1 MRTVSLSI
9 IPLSVSAALLAGL
22 GCLEQSQP
30 PPTGPSLSVT
40 VAPLDLPNMSDACY
54 GLTVFNLVPAPDPLD
69 PDVEEVVWT
78 QADLCASVY
87 GANGGI
93 RFTGICDASHEQN
106 QVRLVL
112 NTIYSAGSA
121 PTGTVLGGGE
131 YVNPCPASEGGCVL
145 PANCEPNQD
154 TKIEF
159 NLTIMRNA
167 SLGFFDTIV
176 RFQDVFC
183 AAKLDCVENDGTT
196 PLTYLYNPATQSD
209 GPTAVLGFACT
220 GGEGTNVDTHIY
232 LNDLVIICG
241 TTDEND
247 VFTETRRATVDPS
260 LGPGLVTAT
269 ETGAPVLFGAS
280 VNRGEGL
287 TTTIFWNVL
296 LGLNAFA
303 PGEICTLTTTGTA
316 SETPLTGTPFST
328 PTHARYPL
336 IRWDVPLHT
345 GAGTAP
351 TCTRHP
357 LNGTLANAGVASEY
371 TLIGDPE
378 EFEHHLSAAS
388 FASSPEAG
396 DPDPDAP
403 AGFSFVYIPPGTFT
417 MGSPESEVGR
427 GVAEDQHLVTLTRAF
442 YIQTTEVTQAQW
454 LTLSAINP
462 SGSNIG
468 NEFPVNRVDWY
479 SALAYANAVSALQA
493 LTPCYALMGC
503 TDPADGWQDG
513 EHSGCTGATFTGLDC
528 TGYRLPTEAEWEYA
542 ARAGTATATYGG
554 NLSAETGCV
563 TLSGAVPFSAGTPL
577 ADLGWYGC
585 NAAEDPSGVKAVGLK
600 APNAWGLLDMLGNI
614 GEWTWDEQ
622 RSYSGPATDPLTTH
636 TGASK
641 VLRGGSVVVPFGSAD
656 ARLLRAAS
664 RGGASVGFRHH
675 GSGFRL
681 ARTVP
686 L

>member
-167 SLGFFDTIV
+167 NLGFFDTIV

-287 TTTIFWNVL
+287 TNTIFWNVL

-388 FASSPEAG
+388 FATAG
-396 DPDPDAP
+396 CGLLGVDCPTDFACTAMHADASYDEFCWNATTDEVYVPAGSFWMGCNPVLDTDCSAAP
-403 AGFSFVYIPPGTFT
+403 AWALSEGPQHFVTLAGYAID
-417 MGSPESEVGR
+417 R
-427 GVAEDQHLVTLTRAF
+427 NLVTEFQYSESLAPGSGTGSATLPRGSVNWTNARN
-442 YIQTTEVTQAQW
+442 YCQAQGKDLCTEAQW
-454 LTLSAINP
+454 ERAARGGCETLDGPCQTSMRKYPWGNFEPTCAQANFGGSGGGCGNAKSDIGAKPAGTSPYGALDMAGNVWQWTRDWQSAYP
-462 SGSNIG
+462 SG
-468 NEFPVNRVDWY
+468 PVADPTGPLPLDVA
-479 SALAYANAVSALQA
+479 SAPVELY
-493 LTPCYALMGC
+493 PY
-503 TDPADGWQDG
+503 
-513 EHSGCTGATFTGLDC
+513 FKI
-528 TGYRLPTEAEWEYA
+528 
-542 ARAGTATATYGG
+542 
-554 NLSAETGCV
+554 
-563 TLSGAVPFSAGTPL
+563 F
-577 ADLGWYGC
+577 
-585 NAAEDPSGVKAVGLK
+585 
-600 APNAWGLLDMLGNI
+600 
-614 GEWTWDEQ
+614 
-622 RSYSGPATDPLTTH
+622 
-636 TGASK
+636 
-641 VLRGGSVVVPFGSAD
+641 
-656 ARLLRAAS
+656 
-664 RGGASVGFRHH
+664 RGGAY
-675 GSGFRL
+675 GSSAWEIRSGTRYADGNWKTYPNSGWRCCRAL
-681 ARTVP
+681 P
-686 L
+686 